1 MIYYLTDRTLERAIE
16 RCSNDN
22 YNYLVVL
29 KDNKDFDEISVSI
42 LEQAI
47 MNDTYLNT
55 SSYLTYDRIS
65 FRTGTI
71 TLCKDSLITNDFRG
85 IYDEIL
91 VDELVEDSKWEILA
105 KHTNSQGSYKEK
117 YKSKEELSFA

>member
-1 MIYYLTDRTLERAIE
+1 MIYYLTDRTLEKAIE
-16 RCSNDN
+16 RCSNEN
-22 YNYLVVL
+22 YNYLIVL

-47 MNDTYLNT
+47 MRDTYWNT

-71 TLCKDSLITNDFRG
+71 TIYKDSLITNDFKG
-85 IYDEIL
+85 VYDEIL
-91 VDELVEDSKWEILA
+91 IDELVEDSKWEMLA
-105 KHTNSQGSYKEK
+105 EHTNRHGSYKEK
-117 YKSKEELSFA
+117 YKPKEGLSFA

>member
-91 VDELVEDSKWEILA
+91 VDELVEDSKWKILV
-105 KHTNSQGSYKEK
+105 KHTNSHGSYKEK

>member
-1 MIYYLTDRTLERAIE
+1 MIYYLTDRTLKKAIE
-16 RCSNDN
+16 RCSNEN
-22 YNYLVVL
+22 YNYLIVL

-47 MNDTYLNT
+47 TSDTYWNT
-55 SSYLTYDRIS
+55 LSYLTYDQIS

-71 TLCKDSLITNDFRG
+71 TIYKDSLITNDFRG
-85 IYDEIL
+85 VYDEIL

-105 KHTNSQGSYKEK
+105 KHTTSHGSYKEK

>member
-22 YNYLVVL
+22 YNYLIVL
-29 KDNKDFDEISVSI
+29 KDNKDFDETSVSI
-42 LEQAI
+42 LEQAM
-47 MNDTYLNT
+47 MNDTYWNT

-65 FRTGTI
+65 FTTGTI
-71 TLCKDSLITNDFRG
+71 TIYKDSLITNDFRG
-85 IYDEIL
+85 VYDEIL

-105 KHTNSQGSYKEK
+105 KHTNRHGAYKEK

>member
-22 YNYLVVL
+22 YNYLIVL
-29 KDNKDFDEISVSI
+29 KDNKDFDETSVSI
-42 LEQAI
+42 LEQAM
-47 MNDTYLNT
+47 MN
-55 SSYLTYDRIS
+55 
-65 FRTGTI
+65 
-71 TLCKDSLITNDFRG
+71 
-85 IYDEIL
+85 EIL

-105 KHTNSQGSYKEK
+105 KHTNSHGSYKEK

>member
-16 RCSNDN
+16 RCSNKN

-29 KDNKDFDEISVSI
+29 KDNKDFDETSVSI

-47 MNDTYLNT
+47 MSDTYWNT
-55 SSYLTYDRIS
+55 SSCLTYDHIS

-71 TLCKDSLITNDFRG
+71 TIYKDSLITNDFRG
-85 IYDEIL
+85 VYDEIL

-105 KHTNSQGSYKEK
+105 KHTNRHGSYKEK
-117 YKSKEELSFA
+117 YQSKEELSFA

>member
-1 MIYYLTDRTLERAIE
+1 MIYYLTDRTLARAIE
-16 RCSNDN
+16 RCSNEN
-22 YNYLVVL
+22 YNYLIVL
-29 KDNKDFDEISVSI
+29 KDNSNFVKIAVSI

-47 MNDTYLNT
+47 

-71 TLCKDSLITNDFRG
+71 TIYKDSLITNDFKG
-85 IYDEIL
+85 VYDEIL
-91 VDELVEDSKWEILA
+91 IDELVEDSKWEMLA
-105 KHTNSQGSYKEK
+105 EHTNRHGSYKEK

>member
-16 RCSNDN
+16 RCNNSN

-29 KDNKDFDEISVSI
+29 KDNKDFDETAISI

-47 MNDTYLNT
+47 DSDTYLNT
-55 SSYLTYDRIS
+55 SSYPTYDRIS
-65 FRTGTI
+65 FTTSTI
-71 TLCKDSLITNDFRG
+71 TLYKDSLITDDFRG

-91 VDELVEDSKWEILA
+91 VDELVEDNKWEVLA
-105 KHTNSQGSYKEK
+105 KHTNKHGSYKEK
-117 YKSKEELSFA
+117 YKLKGELSFA

>member
-1 MIYYLTDRTLERAIE
+1 MIYYLTDRTLARAIE
-16 RCSNDN
+16 RCSNEN
-22 YNYLVVL
+22 YNYLIVL

-47 MNDTYLNT
+47 MSDTYLNT

-65 FRTGTI
+65 FTTGTI
-71 TLCKDSLITNDFRG
+71 TLYKDSLITNDFKG
-85 IYDEIL
+85 VYDEIL

-105 KHTNSQGSYKEK
+105 KHTR
-117 YKSKEELSFA
+117 FI

>member
-1 MIYYLTDRTLERAIE
+1 MIYYLTDRTLKRAIE

-22 YNYLVVL
+22 YNYLIVL

-47 MNDTYLNT
+47 TSNTYFYT
-55 SSYLTYDRIS
+55 SSYPTYDHIS
-65 FRTGTI
+65 FKTGTI
-71 TLCKDSLITNDFRG
+71 TLYKDSLITDDFRG
-85 IYDEIL
+85 VYDEIL
-91 VDELVEDSKWEILA
+91 VDELVEDSKWEMLA
-105 KHTNSQGSYKEK
+105 KHTNKHGSYKEK

>member
-1 MIYYLTDRTLERAIE
+1 MIYYLTDRTLEKAIE
-16 RCSNDN
+16 RCSNKN

-29 KDNKDFDEISVSI
+29 KDNRNFDEIAVSI

-47 MNDTYLNT
+47 MSDTYLNT

-71 TLCKDSLITNDFRG
+71 TIYKDSLITNDFKG
-85 IYDEIL
+85 VYDEIL

-105 KHTNSQGSYKEK
+105 KHTR
-117 YKSKEELSFA
+117 FI

>member
-1 MIYYLTDRTLERAIE
+1 MIYYLTDRTLARAIE
-16 RCSNDN
+16 RCSNEN

-29 KDNKDFDEISVSI
+29 KDNKDCDEISVSI

-65 FRTGTI
+65 FQTGTI
-71 TLCKDSLITNDFRG
+71 TIYKDSLITNDFRG
-85 IYDEIL
+85 VYDEIL
-91 VDELVEDSKWEILA
+91 VDELVEDTKWEILA
-105 KHTNSQGSYKEK
+105 KHTNSHGSYKEK
-117 YKSKEELSFA
+117 YKSKEELSLA

>member
-1 MIYYLTDRTLERAIE
+1 MIYYLTDRTLARAIE
-16 RCSNDN
+16 RCSNEN
-22 YNYLVVL
+22 YNYLIVL

-47 MNDTYLNT
+47 MSDTYLNT

-91 VDELVEDSKWEILA
+91 VDELVEDSKWKNPCQA
-105 KHTNSQGSYKEK
+105 YKQ
-117 YKSKEELSFA
+117 SRFI